1 MRYSILTTYT
11 RYLATNPPA
20 LGSPDAEAIA
30 TIALQCPLEGGSA
43 VYLARGLYSGF
54 GGEQAYDDLQACDVE
69 ERTNEPSM
77 VAQADAQ
84 PRLLILPNPAHD
96 QFTLR
101 WDAPATT
108 EGVIRVWASDG
119 RLVRQQIVALGTHTI
134 DIQSADFATGL
145 YYCQYST
152 PDSKVLTGVL
162 SIQE

>member
-69 ERTNEPSM
+69 ERSNEPSV

-84 PRLLILPNPAHD
+84 PRLFILPNPARD

-108 EGVIRVWASDG
+108 EGVIRVWGSDG
-119 RLVRQQIVALGTHTI
+119 RMVHQQIVPLGTQTAVV
-134 DIQSADFATGL
+134 QSVDFTSGL

-152 PDSKVLTGVL
+152 SDGKVLTGLL
-162 SIQE
+162 SIQH